1 MYKKLVDI
9 VTSKERYSG
18 IIFNLARIG
27 IRPND
32 TSNIINDEIFINH
45 LFLSVFL

>member
-18 IIFNLARIG
+18 IIFNLSRIG
-27 IRPND
+27 IKKND
-32 TSNIINDEIFINH
+32 NSNIISDNI
-45 LFLSVFL
+45 

>member
-27 IRPND
+27 IRAND
-32 TSNIINDEIFINH
+32 SSKIISDDI
-45 LFLSVFL
+45 